1 MFFTD
6 FVMTEF
12 CSSNLNM
19 IDYTFVVTFD
29 KANPVRWM
37 EGEYD
42 FYIVLSSDIALI
54 AQWGFVALPEGFS
67 DGLRFWP

>member
-1 MFFTD
+1 
-6 FVMTEF
+6 
-12 CSSNLNM
+12 
-19 IDYTFVVTFD
+19 
-29 KANPVRWM
+29 M

-67 DGLRFWP
+67 DGLRF